1 MNLEIILEDLWQK
14 SRFAS
19 YFYQGVD
26 LVLEKG
32 IPTLA
37 LTVYHSRLVLFFNP
51 DFIFTLNADETTG
64 LLIHEMMHIVL
75 NHDHRAFPEGK
86 IYLQNLA
93 QDMVINSYL
102 MENSRL
108 FFSRKASYS
117 PDVPSLILPAGLPV
131 IPETFFHKTGI
142 NDPTWEEVYYW
153 LKDVPP
159 EQLKDFKFSGTKEK
173 GSGPGPRVKSSIEE
187 LEDALKS
194 LDLSYNTAPDEKYT
208 RFKDM
213 DGLYFDTD
221 NGDMVPTGVHIM
233 RARTDRNILESKINH
248 FITTAKRDDTC
259 RNERI
264 FQEITAIIE
273 APQKTD
279 TSWKKKL
286 KSIVDLTAQS
296 LEWEYTY
303 NRFNKRYFSQGIYS
317 PGRSFKQ
324 KEAVTVAVDL
334 SGSMVMKPDNIEAA
348 FGIIEDLLGRFKVY
362 LLCLDERIFIPEK
375 QNNRFV
381 KSAESEKPYLYK
393 KGDWKYIKS
402 GSSGTTY
409 FESLFNDYMNGHNE
423 LLIVITD
430 GYIYDIDR
438 LNKYKNT
445 LWLISEDRDSRF
457 NPPFGK
463 VIQISRPDNGIRL
476 KAGAGGQRS

>member
-1 MNLEIILEDLWQK
+1 MNLELILEELWQK

-26 LVLEKG
+26 LAEEKK

-37 LTVYHSRLVLFFNP
+37 LTIYNSRLVLFFNP
-51 DFIFTLNADETTG
+51 EFISTLSNEEITG
-64 LLIHEMMHIVL
+64 LLIHEMMHVVL

-102 MENSRL
+102 IENGKL
-108 FFSRKASYS
+108 FFSRKSSYS
-117 PDVPSLILPAGLPV
+117 PDVPPLILPPGLPK
-131 IPETFFHKTGI
+131 IPVSFFKETGI
-142 NDPTWEEVYYW
+142 ADPTWEEVFYW
-153 LKDVPP
+153 LKEQPP
-159 EQLKDFKFSGTKEK
+159 EKLSELKFTSTNEK
-173 GSGPGPRVKSSIEE
+173 GSSPGLKIKSSIEE

-194 LDLSYNTAPDEKYT
+194 LDLSYNTAPDEKYA

-213 DGLYFDTD
+213 DGLFFETD
-221 NGDMVPTGVHIM
+221 SGDMVPTGVHVM
-233 RARTDRNILESKINH
+233 KPRTDRNILESKINH
-248 FITTAKRDDTC
+248 FITTAKRDETC
-259 RNERI
+259 RGERI
-264 FQEITAIIE
+264 FQEINAIIE

-279 TSWKKKL
+279 TSWKDKL

-296 LEWEYTY
+296 MEWEYSY

-334 SGSMVMKPDNIEAA
+334 SGSMVMKPDNIESA
-348 FGIIEDLLGRFKVY
+348 FGIIEDLLTRFKIY
-362 LLCLDERIFIPEK
+362 LLCLDERVFIPEK
-375 QNNRFV
+375 QDNSFV
-381 KSAESEKPYLYK
+381 KSSDAEKPYLYK

-409 FESLFNDYMNGHNE
+409 FESLFNDYMKGHNE

-438 LNKYKNT
+438 LIKYKNT
-445 LWLISEDRDSRF
+445 LWLISEDRDDKF
-457 NPPFGK
+457 TPPFGK
-463 VIQISRPDNGIRL
+463 VIKISRPDTGIRL
-476 KAGAGGQRS
+476 KGIV